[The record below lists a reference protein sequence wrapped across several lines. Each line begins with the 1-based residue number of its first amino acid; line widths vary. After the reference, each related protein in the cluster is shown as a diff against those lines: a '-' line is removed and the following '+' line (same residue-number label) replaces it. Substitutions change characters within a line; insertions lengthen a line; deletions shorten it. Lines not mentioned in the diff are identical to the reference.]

1 MKAIKSIFVLTIL
14 LLIQSCGDKTKT
26 ADKKADRDPKA
37 IQSFEFYGN
46 GRDTI
51 NRTDFAK
58 NKQGHWEI
66 RKAVACTKTVQ
77 AIYTG
82 EPGVQTKISNDV
94 DWVKLEE
101 GDYVDNKKEG
111 LWKIYYPSGRLKDT
125 VVYKNDV
132 AVK

>member
-1 MKAIKSIFVLTIL
+1 MKAIKSIFILTIL

-37 IQSFEFYGN
+37 IQSFEVY
-46 GRDTI
+46 RLDTI
-51 NRTDFAK
+51 NRTDFSK

-66 RKAVACTKTVQ
+66 RKAVASTKTIQ

-82 EPGVQTKISNDV
+82 EPGVQKKVSNDI

-101 GDYVDNKKEG
+101 GNYVDNKKEG
-111 LWKIYYPSGRLKDT
+111 LWKIYFPSGRLKDSA
-125 VVYKNDV
+125 VYKNDV
-132 AVK
+132 AIK